1 MTLTIGIVCAPAFTS
16 QPQQLRHQQP
26 QQQQPS
32 QAHAPQSRQ
41 SQPQTQTQRPAF
53 HTETRLVVLQ
63 ATVKSA
69 RGELVTDLDRTAFT
83 IYENGKRQPITVF
96 RRDDVPVSLGL
107 LIDNSGSM
115 RTLRTKVEAAALAF
129 ARACNQQ
136 DDFFVINFADTP
148 RLDVPITRDV
158 HTLEAG
164 IARVDAIGGTA
175 LYDALQ
181 LAQRYQHEHG
191 SHDRKA
197 LLVITDGNDNASLTT
212 LEEVEKEAQRADI
225 VIDTIGLL
233 HDAAS
238 NTAKHAR
245 HELDRL
251 TTETGGV
258 VYYPNTIDEIEP
270 AVLDLA
276 RQIRM
281 QYTIGYTP
289 TNQALDGTYRSIHV
303 TARANGR
310 ESLDVRT
317 RPGYRAT
324 PAPPNPPRPAIS
336 K

>member
-1 MTLTIGIVCAPAFTS
+1 VTLGIGIVCALAFAS
-16 QPQQLRHQQP
+16 RPQQP
-26 QQQQPS
+26 QQPQP
-32 QAHAPQSRQ
+32 PQ
-41 SQPQTQTQRPAF
+41 SQPPQSQQSKPQPETQTPAF

-63 ATVKSA
+63 ATVKNA
-69 RGELVTDLDRTAFT
+69 RGELVTNLDRGAFT
-83 IYENGKRQPITVF
+83 VYENGKRQPITVF

-136 DDFFVINFADTP
+136 DDFFVVNFADTP

-158 HTLEAG
+158 RTLEDG

-191 SHDRKA
+191 SHDRRA
-197 LLVITDGNDNASLTT
+197 LLVITDGNDNASLIT
-212 LEEVEKEAQRADI
+212 LDDVEKEAQRADI
-225 VIDTIGLL
+225 VIDAIGLL
-233 HDAAS
+233 HDATS

-245 HELDRL
+245 HELNRL
-251 TTETGGV
+251 TSETGGV

-289 TNQALDGTYRSIHV
+289 TNQALDGTYRSIRV
-303 TARANGR
+303 TARKSGR
-310 ESLDVRT
+310 QSLDVRT

-324 PAPPNPPRPAIS
+324 PAPPTAPRPAVN